1 MGPKQSRTPRM
12 LFIMAVAIIAVSG
25 CSWIP
30 RNEFRPVA
38 SGDDWRVRLTKYS
51 VGSKLIKKGGFEQPF
66 DISLAKLNNILA
78 SIYFKRTNVLDNKGE
93 RQQLFPKRVRR
104 LLLKPLQDAF
114 KEAKPDEVID
124 FSFMLGKTYLWVF
137 QHDLFTSGIF
147 FKKDGKL
154 NLVMRVV
161 RFQCDS
167 YHTALRQFVSD
178 PTQKALRNN
187 WEFISVPGLS
197 LKKHKKEGLG
207 LFQESYYTNWLI
219 IEMDRVYKPLRTT
232 VKHFEKLLKNPSA
245 VHKQPGRVDYS
256 PQTPEVVTPGV
267 PKNIDDPEIRKRLR
281 VLRELYN
288 SGAITR
294 STYERKKEEIL
305 AP

>member
-1 MGPKQSRTPRM
+1 MGPNQSRIPR
-12 LFIMAVAIIAVSG
+12 LIIVMAAAVITVSA

-30 RNEFRPVA
+30 KNEFRPVA

-51 VGSKLIKKGGFEQPF
+51 IGSELTTKGGFEQPF

-78 SIYFKRTNVLDNKGE
+78 SIYFRRTNVLDDKGQ
-93 RQQLFPKRVRR
+93 RQQVFPKRVRR

-114 KEAKPDEVID
+114 KKAKPDEVID

-137 QHDLFTSGIF
+137 NHDLFTSGIF

-167 YHTALRQFVSD
+167 YHSAVRQFVSD
-178 PTQKALRNN
+178 PTQKALRND
-187 WEFISVPGLS
+187 WEFILVPGLS
-197 LKKHKKEGLG
+197 LKKHQKKGLG

-219 IEMDRVYKPLRTT
+219 IDMDRVYKPVKTT
-232 VKHFEKLLKNPSA
+232 VRHFEKILKNPPA
-245 VHKQPGRVDYS
+245 VHQQPGPVDYS
-256 PQTPEVVTPGV
+256 PPKSEVVRPGV
-267 PKNIDDPEIRKRLR
+267 PKSIDDPQVRKRLR

-288 SGAITR
+288 SGAISR